1 MQRSSVLFILASA
14 AFGQHLSVGVIGG
27 APVTN
32 LVTGETGTRYTVG
45 PTVQLLLPLGFA
57 VEADALYRGFDIRA
71 PISLFPNVTSL
82 QISGSQWRFPIL
94 LQYRIHTPLLKPFLE
109 AGVSFDHLSGL
120 KQAVVTASRNSGD
133 LLQTTHAGAVIG
145 AGLDLKI
152 PFVRITPGF
161 RYTRQGS
168 SDFRDISNLDQ
179 FEFLVGIRF

>member
-1 MQRSSVLFILASA
+1 MRQLSLLLLLASA
-14 AFGQHLSVGVIGG
+14 VFGQHLSVGVIGG

-32 LVTGETGTRYTVG
+32 LVAGETGTRYTVG

-57 VEADALYRGFDIRA
+57 VEADALYRSFDFLA
-71 PISLFPNVTSL
+71 PIAALGRSTS
-82 QISGSQWRFPIL
+82 QQTSGSQWRFPIL
-94 LQYRIHTPLLKPFLE
+94 LQYRFPTPILKPFIE
-109 AGVSFDHLSGL
+109 GGVSFDRLSGL
-120 KQAVVTASRNSGD
+120 KQAVVAASRNAGE

-145 AGLDLKI
+145 TGLDVKL
-152 PFVRITPGF
+152 PFLRITPGF